1 MHGTRVYFVG
11 GFLGSGKTTAIAAAA
26 RQLIEAGQRVGVVTN
41 DQGRYLVDTLFFE
54 MEKVP
59 AVEVSGGC
67 FCCNYD
73 DFEERLASLAES
85 ARPDVIFAE
94 SVGSCA
100 DVVATVVQPLETVGK
115 SGFRPAGLSVFA
127 DSRLLRLYLEGQ
139 PLPFSPEV
147 VYIFEKQLEE
157 AGQVVVNK
165 ADLLDASALGA
176 VLVAAQKRYRR
187 AAVRAQDSRQ
197 PGDIAQWLQGI
208 ESGEASMES
217 ILEEIDYDRYGAGE
231 AELAWLD
238 QEIRI
243 RAKAGCA
250 RAAIEDVLAR
260 IESGIRTNGWG
271 IGHLKF
277 VVHDGEEQAKIS
289 ATTVPADDW
298 LSGLPLLRGDTTS
311 LLINARVATTA
322 GALQACVQ
330 RCIEEA
336 AVQQGFA
343 YDLQSMECFHP
354 AYPVPRYRLEP

>member
-1 MHGTRVYFVG
+1 MNDTRVYIVG

-26 RQLIEAGQRVGVVTN
+26 RQLIEAGVRVGVVTN

-54 MEKVP
+54 MENVP

-73 DFEERLASLAES
+73 DFEERLAALAES

-100 DVVATVVQPLETVGK
+100 DVVATVVQPLDTMGLY
-115 SGFRPAGLSVFA
+115 GFRPAGLSVFT

-157 AGQVVVNK
+157 AGQIVINK
-165 ADLLDASALGA
+165 ADLLDTSALGA
-176 VLVAAQKRYRR
+176 VLDAAQRRYPR
-187 AAVRAQDSRQ
+187 AAVRAQNSRE

-208 ESGEASMES
+208 ESGEARAAS

-238 QEIRI
+238 QEIWI
-243 RAKAGCA
+243 RAKAGQSG
-250 RAAIEDVLAR
+250 AAVKDLLIR
-260 IESGIRTNGWG
+260 IEACIRGRGWAV
-271 IGHLKF
+271 GHLKF
-277 VVHDGEEQAKIS
+277 IVRDGDDQAKIS
-289 ATTVPADDW
+289 ATTVPVDDW
-298 LSGLPLLRGDTTS
+298 LDGLPSLHGDTAG

-322 GALQACVQ
+322 DALKDCVQ
-330 RCIEEA
+330 GCVEA
-336 AVQQGFA
+336 SAAKLEFA
-343 YDLQSMECFHP
+343 YGMESSECFHP
-354 AYPVPRYRLEP
+354 GYPVPRYRMGL

>member
-1 MHGTRVYFVG
+1 MHETRVHIVG
-11 GFLGSGKTTAIAAAA
+11 GFLGSGKTTAIAAAS
-26 RQLIEAGQRVGVVTN
+26 RQLIGAGLRVGVVTN

-54 MEKVP
+54 MEQVP

-100 DVVATVVQPLETVGK
+100 DVVATVVQPLETLGK

-127 DSRLLRLYLEGQ
+127 DSRLLRLYLKGQ

-157 AGQVVVNK
+157 AGQIVVNK

-176 VLVAAQKRYRR
+176 VLCAAQARYPR

-197 PGDIAQWLQGI
+197 AGDIAQWLQGI
-208 ESGEASMES
+208 ESGEASTAS
-217 ILEEIDYDRYGAGE
+217 ILEEIDYDRYAAGE

-243 RAKAGCA
+243 RVEEGRA
-250 RAAIEDVLAR
+250 RHAVQDVLTR
-260 IESGIRTNGWG
+260 IEGRIRDSGWG
-271 IGHLKF
+271 VGHLKF
-277 VVHDGEEQAKIS
+277 VVRDGNEQAKLS
-289 ATTVPADDW
+289 ATAMPADDW
-298 LSGLPLLRGDTTS
+298 LSGLPLLRGGTLS

-322 GALQACVQ
+322 EALQECV
-330 RCIEEA
+330 RYCIEEA
-336 AVQQGFA
+336 AAQQEFA
-343 YDLQSMECFHP
+343 WNLQSTECFHP
-354 AYPVPRYRLEP
+354 GYPVPRHRLGA